1 MTIATTARVLDRGEP
16 VRVSLEVSE
25 AEWDAF
31 VDAHPDSSGCHL
43 WRWRRVFER
52 TFRHRTLYL
61 AARSSEGEVV
71 GVLPAVIIRSW
82 LFGRFMVSLPFVNY
96 GGVLAASD
104 AVARAL
110 VDHAALL
117 ASAEH
122 VTHLEL
128 RHSVRRFDDL
138 PVKQHK
144 VAMRMPL
151 AADEARAWDRLDR
164 KVRNQIKKAQK
175 NDLTADVGGR
185 ELVDEFFDVFA
196 QNMRDLGTP
205 VHPRRFFHEVF
216 EQFPSRARVVVVRQG
231 ARAVAA
237 AIGYRYRD
245 TFEIPWAS
253 SLRSHRALCPN
264 NLLYW
269 RAIQQA
275 TADGCTTF
283 DFGRS
288 TPDEGTFHFKK
299 QWGAEPS
306 PLFWEYRMLTG
317 GPVPDQSPKNPK
329 FRSAIAVW
337 KRLPLPVA
345 TWLGPGIMRSIP
357 G

>member
-1 MTIATTARVLDRGEP
+1 MTVPNPDRVLDRGEHAL
-16 VRVSLEVSE
+16 VSDDVSE

-31 VDAHPDSSGCHL
+31 VDACPDSSGYHL

-52 TFRHRTLYL
+52 TFGHRTVYL
-61 AARSSEGEVV
+61 AARNHGRIV
-71 GVLPAVIIRSW
+71 GVLPAVILRSW
-82 LFGRFMVSLPFVNY
+82 IFGRFMVSLPFVNY
-96 GGVLAASD
+96 GGVLSTSD
-104 AVARAL
+104 AAARAL
-110 VDHAALL
+110 VDRAARV
-117 ASAEH
+117 ADDERA
-122 VTHLEL
+122 THIEL
-128 RHSVRRFDDL
+128 RHSVRRFADL
-138 PVKQHK
+138 PARQHK

-151 AADEARAWDRLDR
+151 APDEAQAWDQLDR

-175 NDLTADVGGR
+175 NGLTAEVGGP
-185 ELVDEFFDVFA
+185 ELVHDFFDVFA

-216 EQFPSRARVVVVRQG
+216 EQFPSRARAVVVRQG
-231 ARAVAA
+231 AMAVAA

-253 SLRSHRALCPN
+253 SRRSHRALCPN

-269 RAIQQA
+269 RAIQEA
-275 TADGCTTF
+275 TAAGCTTF

-317 GPVPDQSPKNPK
+317 GLVPDQSPKNPK

-345 TWLGPGIMRSIP
+345 TWLGPSIMRSIP